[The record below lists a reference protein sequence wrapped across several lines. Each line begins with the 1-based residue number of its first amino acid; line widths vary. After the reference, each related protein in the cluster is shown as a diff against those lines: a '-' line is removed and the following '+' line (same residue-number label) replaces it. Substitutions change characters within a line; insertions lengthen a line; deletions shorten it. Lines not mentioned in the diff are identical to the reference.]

1 MTSDEIM
8 LISTGGVLIRTRVA
22 DIREMGRAT
31 QGVTLISL
39 DDGEKLAGLEKVAES
54 VAEIEAEAEGLGEAA
69 GDAGGKFRSG
79 GRGCRGGMMSRVWN
93 FSAGP
98 AALPEEVLRR
108 RRKNCSTGMAPACS
122 VMEMSHRGKEFTGII
137 EQAEADLRELMG
149 MPANYKVLFLQ
160 GGATLQFAQIPMNLL
175 AGRSADYIVT
185 GAWSKKAF
193 KEAQRIGKVRE
204 RVRRTTEVSN
214 FTRLPTAEEIKL
226 DPFAAYLHVCTNET
240 IHGVEIPAERIAD
253 TGVPLVADMSSH
265 ILSRPVPVEKFGLI
279 YAGAQKNIGPSGLTL
294 VIVRQRP
301 ARHGAADHPDVMD
314 YAVMAENGSM
324 LNTPPTYG
332 IYIAG
337 LVFQWLKRQGGLEG
351 IAAVNAEKARILYE
365 AIDGSGGFYA
375 NPVDPDCRSRMNVP
389 FTLAAPELDAVF
401 LAEAKAAG
409 LMSLKG
415 HKSVGGMRA
424 SIYNAVALEG
434 VQVLVD
440 FMNDFAKRNG

>member
-1 MTSDEIM
+1 
-8 LISTGGVLIRTRVA
+8 
-22 DIREMGRAT
+22 
-31 QGVTLISL
+31 
-39 DDGEKLAGLEKVAES
+39 
-54 VAEIEAEAEGLGEAA
+54 
-69 GDAGGKFRSG
+69 
-79 GRGCRGGMMSRVWN
+79 MSRVWN

-98 AALPEEVLRR
+98 AALPEEVLRQAQEELLDWH
-108 RRKNCSTGMAPACS
+108 GAGCS
-122 VMEMSHRGKEFTGII
+122 VMEMSHRGKEFTSIL

-149 MPANYKVLFLQ
+149 IPAGYKVLFLQ
-160 GGATLQFAQIPMNLL
+160 GGATQQFAQIPMNLL

-185 GAWSKKAF
+185 GSWSKKAF
-193 KEAQRIGKVRE
+193 KEAQRVGSVRCAAS
-204 RVRRTTEVSN
+204 TEGAGFN
-214 FTRLPTAEEIKL
+214 RLPEAEEIQL

-294 VIVRQRP
+294 VIMRQELLGMAP
-301 ARHGAADHPDVMD
+301 LTIPSVMD

-351 IAAVNAEKARILYE
+351 IATVNAQKAHILYQC
-365 AIDGSGGFYA
+365 IDNSGGFYA

-389 FTLAAPELDAVF
+389 FTLADPALDAAF
-401 LAEAKAAG
+401 LNESKAAG
-409 LMSLKG
+409 LVSLKG

-424 SIYNAVALEG
+424 SIYNAVSLEG

>member
-1 MTSDEIM
+1 
-8 LISTGGVLIRTRVA
+8 
-22 DIREMGRAT
+22 
-31 QGVTLISL
+31 
-39 DDGEKLAGLEKVAES
+39 
-54 VAEIEAEAEGLGEAA
+54 
-69 GDAGGKFRSG
+69 
-79 GRGCRGGMMSRVWN
+79 MSRVWN

-98 AALPEEVLRR
+98 AALPEEVLRQAQAELLDWH
-108 RRKNCSTGMAPACS
+108 GAGCS

-137 EQAEADLRELMG
+137 AQAEADLRDLLG
-149 MPANYKVLFLQ
+149 IPAGYKVLFLQ

-185 GAWSKKAF
+185 GSWSKKAF
-193 KEAQRIGKVRE
+193 KEAQRIGNVRCAAS
-204 RVRRTTEVSN
+204 TEDTGFN
-214 FTRLPTAEEIKL
+214 RLPTAEDIRL
-226 DPFAAYLHVCTNET
+226 DPFAAYLHLCSNET
-240 IHGVEIPAERIAD
+240 IHGVEITAERIAD
-253 TGVPLVADMSSH
+253 AGVPLVADMSSH

-279 YAGAQKNIGPSGLTL
+279 YAGAQKNIGPSGLTI
-294 VIVRQRP
+294 VIVKQDLLGMAP
-301 ARHGAADHPDVMD
+301 LTIPSVMD

-351 IAAVNAEKARILYE
+351 IAAVNAEKARILY
-365 AIDGSGGFYA
+365 ACIDDSEGFYQ

-389 FTLAAPELDAVF
+389 FVLNDPALDAVF
-401 LAEAKAAG
+401 LSESKAAG
-409 LMSLKG
+409 LVSLKG

-424 SIYNAVALEG
+424 SIYNAVSLEA

>member
-1 MTSDEIM
+1 
-8 LISTGGVLIRTRVA
+8 
-22 DIREMGRAT
+22 
-31 QGVTLISL
+31 
-39 DDGEKLAGLEKVAES
+39 
-54 VAEIEAEAEGLGEAA
+54 
-69 GDAGGKFRSG
+69 
-79 GRGCRGGMMSRVWN
+79 MSRVWN

-98 AALPEEVLRR
+98 AALPEEVLLQAQAELLDWH
-108 RRKNCSTGMAPACS
+108 GAGCS
-122 VMEMSHRGKEFTGII
+122 VMEMSHRGKEFTSII

-149 MPANYKVLFLQ
+149 IPAGYKVLFLQ
-160 GGATLQFAQIPMNLL
+160 GGATQQFAQIPMNLL

-185 GAWSKKAF
+185 GSWSKKAF
-193 KEAQRIGKVRE
+193 KEAQRVGAVRCAA
-204 RVRRTTEVSN
+204 TTEGSK
-214 FTRLPTAEEIKL
+214 FSRLPEAEEIQL

-294 VIVRQRP
+294 VIMRQELLGMAP
-301 ARHGAADHPDVMD
+301 LTIPSVMD

-351 IAAVNAEKARILYE
+351 IATVNAQKAHILYQC
-365 AIDGSGGFYA
+365 IDNSGGFYT

-389 FTLAAPELDAVF
+389 FTLVDPALDAAF
-401 LAEAKAAG
+401 LAESKAAG
-409 LMSLKG
+409 LVSLKG

-424 SIYNAVALEG
+424 SIYNAVSLEG
-434 VQVLVD
+434 VQVLVS

>member
-1 MTSDEIM
+1 
-8 LISTGGVLIRTRVA
+8 
-22 DIREMGRAT
+22 
-31 QGVTLISL
+31 
-39 DDGEKLAGLEKVAES
+39 
-54 VAEIEAEAEGLGEAA
+54 
-69 GDAGGKFRSG
+69 
-79 GRGCRGGMMSRVWN
+79 MSRVWN

-98 AALPEEVLRR
+98 AALPVEVLLQAQAELLDWH
-108 RRKNCSTGMAPACS
+108 GAGCS
-122 VMEMSHRGKEFTGII
+122 VMEMSHRGKEFTSII

-149 MPANYKVLFLQ
+149 IPAGYKVLFLQ
-160 GGATLQFAQIPMNLL
+160 GGATQQFAQIPMNLL

-185 GAWSKKAF
+185 GSWSKKAF
-193 KEAQRIGKVRE
+193 KEAQRVGNVRCAAS
-204 RVRRTTEVSN
+204 TESSG
-214 FTRLPTAEEIKL
+214 FARLPTVEEIKL

-253 TGVPLVADMSSH
+253 TGIPLVADMSSH

-294 VIVRQRP
+294 VIMRQELLGMAP
-301 ARHGAADHPDVMD
+301 LTIPSVMD

-337 LVFQWLKRQGGLEG
+337 LVFQWLKRQGGLPG

-365 AIDGSGGFYA
+365 CIDNASGFYS

-389 FTLAAPELDAVF
+389 FTLANPVLDAAF
-401 LAEAKAAG
+401 LAESKAAG
-409 LMSLKG
+409 LVSLKG

-424 SIYNAVALEG
+424 SIYNAVSLEG